1 MLRSVLAFIGCEESA
16 DAFEAIAA
24 RHALRRIAAPPGLY
38 LFASVAMP
46 DRLMGD
52 GSILLGEIF
61 SLTGATCQAPSDGWG
76 NYLAFALR
84 EGRWLIDRAAL
95 TGAPLY
101 WARWRGGFLCAS
113 HLELISDLIESP
125 DVDWEFVS
133 QALVYSNLRTERTGV
148 VGLSEL
154 LPGMRL
160 SIDDVGAKTIPLW
173 SPWDHVAKMRT
184 SKGIADLAPEL
195 ERRLIASVRA
205 WSSTRKAIM
214 LELSGGLDS
223 SIVAAALSGAGA
235 EFSAINFVTRG
246 ADGDERHYARAVADR
261 CGVELIESELDPED
275 VDLIARPAVTG
286 PRPGAY
292 AVLRGIDRAFE
303 RGIGD
308 REVSVFGGI
317 GGDNIFCFDGSV
329 SPFLDAAATFGMGRR
344 AFRILRD
351 VARGGGA
358 TLWDAGRLAWKGW
371 RRGPRDHWRSE
382 TEFMNRAAI
391 PSVPFAHPWDEG
403 ARTEGQAKRNHVEA
417 VRRILDFFDR
427 PPRWATRDVV
437 APLLSQPVVE
447 YCLSIP
453 SWIWIEGGRDRAVA
467 RAAFAHRLP
476 PEVVWRRGK
485 GRLESVATAAYLRQ
499 RIELAELLLDGR
511 LAAQGML
518 DCDAIRTY
526 LGQGLADGDFL
537 YYRLLEIADVE
548 LWVRSV
554 EYLFSSRPSF
564 DQRSYCEALAGSG
577 STSSLSQ

>member
-1 MLRSVLAFIGCEESA
+1 MRSVIAFIGF
-16 DAFEAIAA
+16 DGGRGAFEAIAT
-24 RHALRRIAAPPGLY
+24 RQGLRPIAAPPGLH
-38 LFASVAMP
+38 LFASAAMP
-46 DRLMGD
+46 DQLMSD
-52 GSILLGEIF
+52 GSFLLGEIF
-61 SLTGATCQAPSDGWG
+61 SRSGASCHAPSDGWG
-76 NYLAFALR
+76 NYLAFARR
-84 EGRWLIDRAAL
+84 EGRWLIDRSAL
-95 TGAPLY
+95 TGAPFY
-101 WARWRGGFLCAS
+101 WSRWRGGFLCAS
-113 HLELISDLIESP
+113 HLELISDLLEPTAI
-125 DVDWEFVS
+125 DWEFVA
-133 QALVYSNLRTERTGV
+133 QALVYSNLRTERTGL

-160 SIDDVGAKTIPLW
+160 VVEDDASATTVQLW
-173 SPWDHVAKMRT
+173 SPWEHVANPRT
-184 SKGIADLAPEL
+184 SGITALAPEL
-195 ERRLIASVRA
+195 ERRLISSVRA
-205 WSSTRKAIM
+205 WSSSRKNIM

-235 EFSAINFVTRG
+235 DFTAINFVTRG
-246 ADGDERHYARAVADR
+246 ADGDERHYARAVAER

-275 VDLIARPAVTG
+275 VDLLARPSVIG

-303 RGIGD
+303 RGVGD

-344 AFRILRD
+344 ALRTLRD

-382 TEFMNRAAI
+382 TEFMCREAV
-391 PSVPFAHPWDEG
+391 PSVPFVHPWDEG
-403 ARTEGQAKRNHVEA
+403 AQTESQAKRNHVEA

-427 PPRWATRDVV
+427 PPRWAARDVV

-453 SWIWIEGGRDRAVA
+453 SWTWIEGGRDRAVA

-485 GRLESVATAAYLRQ
+485 GRLESVATASYLRQ
-499 RIELAELLLDGR
+499 RAELGDLLLGGR
-511 LAAQGML
+511 LAAHGLL
-518 DCDAIRTY
+518 DCDAIRVY
-526 LGQGLADGDFL
+526 LARDLADGDFL

-554 EYLFSSRPSF
+554 EDLLSSRPSF
-564 DQRSYCEALAGSG
+564 DQRSYCDALAGSG
-577 STSSLSQ
+577 STSPLSQ